1 MVSRDAVA
9 DGEPWCNE
17 PKYVTRYCL
26 LKANLPRLS
35 WHDGLQRPVVPS
47 SVYT

>member
-1 MVSRDAVA
+1 MVSRDTVA

-17 PKYVTRYCL
+17 PKHVTRYCL
-26 LKANLPRLS
+26 LEANRPILNWR
-35 WHDGLQRPVVPS
+35 DRLQRPVVPS